1 MYPVLDP
8 RRDPG
13 KVSRVGGLRDCLFSP
28 SPLFPLF
35 LSLSFWGK
43 LTELTVR
50 KPVSSQKASERSDSW
65 NASERGKLPF
75 FCFQRGQLKYLTGSV
90 SCSGRKRGVCACGR
104 QGPTKCHS
112 RVTVTENTLSFPHP
126 PTHGSPLPKKFVLR
140 DLTIL

>member
-13 KVSRVGGLRDCLFSP
+13 KVSRIGGTQGLPVFSFSSLP
-28 SPLFPLF
+28 SLA
-35 LSLSFWGK
+35 LSLSLSLILGK
-43 LTELTVR
+43 AHRTY
-50 KPVSSQKASERSDSW
+50 SQKASERSDSW
-65 NASERGKLPF
+65 NASERRKLPS

-112 RVTVTENTLSFPHP
+112 RVTVTRKYTLPFPIP
-126 PTHGSPLPKKFVLR
+126 QPTAALSLR
-140 DLTIL
+140 NLF